1 MEKQELL
8 RIIHSDNGQIQKS
21 LNGITEETF
30 NEILDKV
37 EDLYTP
43 IIEEF
48 GATLDV
54 VRNWESGTVNAY
66 ARQVGTSWQISMFGG
81 LARHETITAMRSR

>member
-1 MEKQELL
+1 MRKKTLL
-8 RIIHSDNGQIQKS
+8 GVFLGLLMSANSYSCDIDGKTGIVEDNPLWITSDQKS

-37 EDLYTP
+37 EDLYSP

-48 GATLDV
+48 ATDV
-54 VRNWESGTVNAY
+54 A
-66 ARQVGTSWQISMFGG
+66 
-81 LARHETITAMRSR
+81 ETGKVEQLTLTPAK